1 MATKETQDIEWYVK
15 NRGLATG
22 GVDVTALTSED
33 IFVEQIEDLFGPKV
47 SKNGYRYDRKPEP
60 EIVGKILEL
69 YKRVIGKTKVLN
81 NQINLAFARGVVAWI
96 NGAKLDWAKYA
107 VHCNKYAENLKQT
120 KASNLRLKVQTM
132 GQVEKIPLQRRASRP
147 PTTKQVVPVKLGDKE
162 VKLRTMVSSI
172 ANQIQEPEWEE
183 GEILEVSNLLK
194 TLEMVLI
201 GSKQDVLEAQKQHAS
216 NVSAFQVCKMH
227 LEAREKVC
235 LDSESQR
242 SDIERELNDLVDK
255 YRQQGDM
262 QPRCID
268 SQQHSELQDI
278 RQKLAWSV
286 TSKNVAVSM
295 LNRNVTKQAC
305 GHLRVYYQCILQQPL
320 KICPVCCMNVN
331 GWSRTNVTEVTSPLK
346 GLRPAR
352 GVMPN
357 SVAKVWP
364 SANMKLNLSAAF
376 NENVVPQIEALQ
388 TKKIGDPKP
397 TPVQMEFPSEKENTL
412 DDYSS
417 DDEEFFQPGLVH
429 YPPQPIL
436 GTGGLQHFD
445 SITSIEDSQSESEDV
460 LHGSNNENH
469 SSAVGVVDPKSPP
482 KQIKRGNNPLDPN
495 PGCQKRVTR
504 AELLE
509 VALSVA
515 AKKVQKKKRKKAV
528 PVKYFSS
535 FS

>member
-22 GVDVTALTSED
+22 GVDVTALTSGD
-33 IFVEQIEDLFGPKV
+33 ISVEQIEDLFGPKV

-69 YKRVIGKTKVLN
+69 YKRVTGKTTVLN

-107 VHCNKYAENLKQT
+107 VHCSKYAENLKQT
-120 KASNLRLKVQTM
+120 KASNLGLKVQTM

-147 PTTKQVVPVKLGDKE
+147 PTQNKLSLLSWEIRKSKCEQWCHQSPIKYKNLNGRKG
-162 VKLRTMVSSI
+162 KSWRT
-172 ANQIQEPEWEE
+172 
-183 GEILEVSNLLK
+183 
-194 TLEMVLI
+194 T
-201 GSKQDVLEAQKQHAS
+201 
-216 NVSAFQVCKMH
+216 
-227 LEAREKVC
+227 
-235 LDSESQR
+235 
-242 SDIERELNDLVDK
+242 
-255 YRQQGDM
+255 
-262 QPRCID
+262 
-268 SQQHSELQDI
+268 
-278 RQKLAWSV
+278 
-286 TSKNVAVSM
+286 
-295 LNRNVTKQAC
+295 
-305 GHLRVYYQCILQQPL
+305 
-320 KICPVCCMNVN
+320 
-331 GWSRTNVTEVTSPLK
+331 VTEVTSPLK

-376 NENVVPQIEALQ
+376 NEDVVPQIEALQ

-469 SSAVGVVDPKSPP
+469 SRAVGVVDPKSPP
-482 KQIKRGNNPLDPN
+482 KQIKRRNNPLDPN
-495 PGCQKRVTR
+495 PGCQKCVTR

-515 AKKVQKKKRKKAV
+515 AKKVQKKKRKKVV
-528 PVKYFSS
+528 PVKYFNS